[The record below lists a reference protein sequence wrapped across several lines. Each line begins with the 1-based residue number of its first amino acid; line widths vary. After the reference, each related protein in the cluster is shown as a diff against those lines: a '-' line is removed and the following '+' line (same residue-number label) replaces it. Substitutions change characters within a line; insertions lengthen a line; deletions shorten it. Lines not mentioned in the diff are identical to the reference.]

1 MAAPGAPERMVV
13 AMARAVRDGTL
24 VGQGVN
30 SVLPSLAIALARRTH
45 APGATAVNIG
55 GGVDVIPTPLPPSSA
70 APQWMAGTPIILSN
84 AQQYGHFFRG
94 RFDLFF
100 SSGVQIDGQGRINLT
115 VIGDL
120 RVPRVRLPGAAG
132 LPVIF
137 QVVRRIVLWRTRHT
151 PRALVETLDF
161 VSAAG
166 NVEQLVTP
174 LCVFR
179 MRDGRLRL
187 HQLMPGVSE
196 AEVRAQ
202 TGFAVTPWPDGVS
215 EVPSPTAR
223 ELALLDELDPDRQR
237 DLDFHER

>member
-1 MAAPGAPERMVV
+1 
-13 AMARAVRDGTL
+13 
-24 VGQGVN
+24 
-30 SVLPSLAIALARRTH
+30 
-45 APGATAVNIG
+45 
-55 GGVDVIPTPLPPSSA
+55 
-70 APQWMAGTPIILSN
+70 MAGTPVILSN

-115 VIGDL
+115 VIGD
-120 RVPRVRLPGAAG
+120 RRAPRVRLPGPAG
-132 LPVIF
+132 LPAIF

-151 PRALVETLDF
+151 PRALVERLDF

-179 MRDGRLRL
+179 MHEGRLRL
-187 HQLMPGVSE
+187 HQLMPGVTE

-202 TGFAVTPWPDGVS
+202 TGFAVTPAPDGIS
-215 EVPSPTAR
+215 EVSPPTAR
-223 ELALLDELDPDRQR
+223 ELELLDELDPDHRR